1 MAGTTPGHDSERRGS
16 PLPTLPSHVTRI
28 IFLGMPQPPHVPP
41 PIHRLRITPDEP
53 AKGSTVAGPLAVP
66 ASARPKGTRRPHPD
80 SSVRAVRHLV
90 ETTTLTFAQIQART
104 GVSRATITLWKRNHG
119 WTRPAFAARHSYDV
133 PLWRA
138 GPRQKTAVLTGRL
151 VAIAERMVR
160 DLEEKPDT
168 DVDKLVQAMEAL
180 KMARLEARTRNRH
193 WPVIGPSRTG
203 RQVLNEQEAIHA
215 ALKEMRRGG
224 VDLDRAPK
232 EALDL
237 VIEANTPAEQDH
249 PALRPR
255 GARWR

>member
-1 MAGTTPGHDSERRGS
+1 MPFSAD
-16 PLPTLPSHVTRI
+16 RI
-28 IFLGMPQPPHVPP
+28 IFLKCPAPPHIPP
-41 PIHRLRITPDEP
+41 SLARLRVKPDEP
-53 AKGSTVAGPLAVP
+53 AEGSTVAGPPAVQ
-66 ASARPKGTRRPHPD
+66 ASDRPKGTRRPHPD

-104 GVSRATITLWKRNHG
+104 GVHHSTITLWKRNHG

-138 GPRQKTAVLTGRL
+138 GPRQKTAALTGRL

-160 DLEEKPDT
+160 ELEEKPDT
-168 DVDKLVQAMEAL
+168 DIDKLMQAMEAL

-203 RQVLNEQEAIHA
+203 REVLNEQEAIRA
-215 ALKEMRRGG
+215 ALKEMPRGG
-224 VDLDRAPK
+224 VDIDHAPQ

-237 VIEANTPAEQDH
+237 VIDANLPVEEDH
-249 PALRPR
+249 PALRER
-255 GARWR
+255 GKRR

>member
-1 MAGTTPGHDSERRGS
+1 
-16 PLPTLPSHVTRI
+16 
-28 IFLGMPQPPHVPP
+28 
-41 PIHRLRITPDEP
+41 
-53 AKGSTVAGPLAVP
+53 
-66 ASARPKGTRRPHPD
+66 
-80 SSVRAVRHLV
+80 
-90 ETTTLTFAQIQART
+90 
-104 GVSRATITLWKRNHG
+104 
-119 WTRPAFAARHSYDV
+119 
-133 PLWRA
+133 
-138 GPRQKTAVLTGRL
+138 LTGRL

-168 DVDKLVQAMEAL
+168 DIDKLMQAMEAL

-249 PALRPR
+249 QALRPR
-255 GARWR
+255 GARRR